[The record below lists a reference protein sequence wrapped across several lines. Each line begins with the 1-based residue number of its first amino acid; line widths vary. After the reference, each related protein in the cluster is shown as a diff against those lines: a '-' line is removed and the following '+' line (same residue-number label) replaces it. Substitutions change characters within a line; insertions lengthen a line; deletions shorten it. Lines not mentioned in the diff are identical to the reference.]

1 MQRKIFI
8 SCSGSSL
15 DEEYARLVFDVEKY
29 SKLQKRSKSNL
40 IKLILMEYFKDKN
53 LCR

>member
-15 DEEYARLVFDVEKY
+15 DEEYTRLVFDLEKY
-29 SKLQKRSKSNL
+29 AKLQKRSKSNL
-40 IKLILMEYFKDKN
+40 IKLILTEYFKDKN
-53 LCR
+53 L

>member
-1 MQRKIFI
+1 MQHKLFI

-15 DEEYARLVFDVEKY
+15 DEEYTRLISDLEKY
-29 SKLQKRSKSNL
+29 AKLQKRSKSNL

-53 LCR
+53 L